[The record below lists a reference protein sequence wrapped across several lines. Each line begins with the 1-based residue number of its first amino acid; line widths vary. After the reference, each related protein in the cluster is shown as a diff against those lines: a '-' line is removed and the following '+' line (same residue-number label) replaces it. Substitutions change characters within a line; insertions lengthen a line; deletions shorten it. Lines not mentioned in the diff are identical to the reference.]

1 MSPAD
6 GPSATPIFPTR
17 ARGVA
22 SGIGSLPG
30 LDPAEAAAVV
40 AGELP
45 DLPHLPEL
53 PGRGA
58 GGDLIGRT
66 ASLLPDLPVDLQP
79 SGWRLTSRPGLDLRR
94 ARSYLSH
101 DLDALQEALDGHD
114 GPVKVAVAGPWTLAA
129 SLQLPRGEPVL
140 SDRGASRDLLQSLA
154 QGVAEHLREVVRRL
168 PRSEVV
174 LQLDEPGLTSVLLG
188 RVASFSGMRAVRTV
202 AENDAVA
209 ALAVIV
215 RTAARAGVPV
225 VAHSCAADVPVGL
238 LVRAGVAGVSL
249 DLTLVRDSLDEAL
262 LDQALGEAIE
272 SGVVLL
278 AGVVPAVDTELSD
291 AATTVGPVRRLWSRL
306 GLPLVAMASSVVI
319 TPTCGMAGASP
330 GHALRALRLAREVA
344 RTLADV

>member
-1 MSPAD
+1 VSPTD
-6 GPSATPIFPTR
+6 VPGATPIFPAR
-17 ARGVA
+17 ARGAA

-30 LDPAEAAAVV
+30 LDPAEAAAIV

-45 DLPHLPEL
+45 DLPYLPEL

-58 GGDLIGRT
+58 GADVIGRT
-66 ASLLPDLPVDLQP
+66 AALLPDLPVDLQP

-101 DLDALQEALDGHD
+101 DLDAFQEALDGHD

-140 SDRGASRDLLQSLA
+140 SDRGASRDLLQSLVQA
-154 QGVAEHLREVVRRL
+154 VAEHLREVARRL

-174 LQLDEPGLTSVLLG
+174 LQLDEPGLNAVLQG
-188 RVASFSGMRAVRTV
+188 RVLSFSGMHAVRTV
-202 AENDAVA
+202 AEHDAVA

-215 RTAARAGVPV
+215 STAARAGVPV
-225 VAHSCAADVPVGL
+225 VAHSCAQDVPVGL
-238 LVRAGVAGVSL
+238 LVRAGVAGLSL
-249 DLTLVRDSLDEAL
+249 DLTLVRDAFEQAQLD
-262 LDQALGEAIE
+262 DALGEAIE

-278 AGVVPAVDTELSD
+278 AGVLPAVDTVLSD

-306 GLPLVAMASSVVI
+306 GLPLDTMATSVVI

-330 GHALRALRLAREVA
+330 GHVLRTLRSAREAARALE
-344 RTLADV
+344 DV

>member
-1 MSPAD
+1 VSTTEGPSPA
-6 GPSATPIFPTR
+6 PVFPAR

-30 LDPAEAAAVV
+30 LDPAAAAAVV

-58 GGDLIGRT
+58 GADIIGRT
-66 ASLLPDLPVDLQP
+66 ASLLPDMPVDLQP
-79 SGWRLTSRPGLDLRR
+79 SGWRLTSRPGLDVRR
-94 ARSYLSH
+94 AWSYLSH
-101 DLDALQEALDGHD
+101 DLDAFQEALDGHD
-114 GPVKVAVAGPWTLAA
+114 GPLKVAVAGPWTLAA

-140 SDRGASRDLLQSLA
+140 SDRGASRDLVQALA
-154 QGVAEHLREVVRRL
+154 EGVAQHLGEVQRRL

-188 RVASFSGMRAVRTV
+188 RVLSFSGMHAVRTV
-202 AENDAVA
+202 ADNDAVA
-209 ALAVIV
+209 ALAQIV
-215 RTAARAGVPV
+215 GVAARAGVPV
-225 VAHSCAADVPVGL
+225 VAHSCEADVPVGL
-238 LVRAGVAGVSL
+238 LVRAGVAGLSV
-249 DLTLVRDSLDEAL
+249 DLTLVGDVLED
-262 LDQALGEAIE
+262 ALGEAIE

-278 AGVVPAVDTELSD
+278 AGVVPAMDTKLSD

-306 GLPLVAMASSVVI
+306 GLAPETMASSVVV

-330 GHALRALRLAREVA
+330 GHALRALRLAREAA
-344 RTLADV
+344 RRLVED